1 MEPLNL
7 PTRPEE
13 RPLPCWVAAS
23 TPLSWRQRL
32 SRLISALSGT
42 VEIVK
47 ETARL
52 RDENA
57 GYDAWMEKLNTAERL
72 RGLISIEL

>member
-1 MEPLNL
+1 M
-7 PTRPEE
+7 
-13 RPLPCWVAAS
+13 
-23 TPLSWRQRL
+23 
-32 SRLISALSGT
+32 SGT